1 MKQVTVSFPI
11 MYDATKVR
19 ITRLIKSTVEER
31 TGSETVSV
39 EESGTSSNSIEIIFF
54 DFNLDSK
61 EADLLLE
68 DVGLAVRSVL
78 TDSNLKI
85 NMTMHNTVTKR
96 A

>member
-1 MKQVTVSFPI
+1 M
-11 MYDATKVR
+11 
-19 ITRLIKSTVEER
+19 
-31 TGSETVSV
+31 SV
-39 EESGTSSNSIEIIFF
+39 EESSTSSNSIEITFF

-85 NMTMHNTVTKR
+85 NMTMHNTVTKK